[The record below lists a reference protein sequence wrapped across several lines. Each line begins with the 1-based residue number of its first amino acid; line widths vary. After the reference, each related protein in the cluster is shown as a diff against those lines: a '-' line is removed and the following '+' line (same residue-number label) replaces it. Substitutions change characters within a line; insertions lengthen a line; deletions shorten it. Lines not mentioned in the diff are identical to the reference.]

1 MNEKSYLSNYLKIY
15 FWQGLAFVMRIF
27 SLFVVTPFLTQ
38 NPTLFGIYSVCV
50 SVTIFL
56 IYADLG
62 FLRATQKYA
71 AESYAKKNRD
81 EEMRFIG
88 FGGFILLI
96 FTLICTLVFYFLA
109 IYPELILKSLDTHEK
124 NKIASQLFLILAIFT
139 PLTIFQRMSSMIFD
153 IRLDGYINQRI
164 SLFSSLISILST
176 FYFFR
181 SGNYNI
187 IGYFLFSQILNF
199 IAVIS
204 AFYLAK
210 SMYNYNLKLLF
221 KNVRLNIEIY
231 EKTKKLA
238 YSGLYIIVMWILFY
252 ELDQIVI
259 SKLMGPTKVALYVIA
274 FSFSSIFR
282 SIFGILFSPFTVRA
296 NHFIENKD
304 RFKNFCKNIIIF
316 CAPLVVLPTISF
328 VIIAKPFVLTWV
340 GESYNESILLA
351 RIFPLTF
358 TMSFISYT
366 LTIVLLAN
374 EKTKE
379 MYVVSTLQPLIYWI
393 GIMLTYSKIG
403 ILSFGIFKLVATLFS
418 EIYCL
423 HLLIKYLSI
432 SLKEFLKLIYPILFS
447 VILLIFTL
455 TYLSNNILPLQKS
468 KSNLFIV
475 FLATGFCILLGFVV
489 QYFSSNLF
497 RTTINNIFCK
507 ISQNRIWFFK
517 KSLSCN

>member
-1 MNEKSYLSNYLKIY
+1 MNEKSYTSNYLKIY
-15 FWQGLAFVMRIF
+15 FWQGLAFIMRFF
-27 SLFVVTPFLTQ
+27 SLFIVTPFLTK
-38 NPTLFGIYSVCV
+38 NPTVFGIYSVCV

-71 AESYAKKNRD
+71 AESYAKKNRN
-81 EEMRFIG
+81 EEMRYIG

-96 FTLICTLVFYFLA
+96 FTLICTLIFYFFA
-109 IYPELILKSLDTHEK
+109 IHPELLIKSLDTQEK
-124 NKIASQLFLILAIFT
+124 NKIASQLLLILAIFT
-139 PLTIFQRMSSMIFD
+139 PLTILQRMSSMIFD
-153 IRLDGYINQRI
+153 IRLDGYINQRL
-164 SLFSSLISILST
+164 SLLSSLVSILST

-181 SGNYNI
+181 NGNYDI

-199 IAVIS
+199 IVIIIT
-204 AFYLAK
+204 FYLAK
-210 SMYNYNLKLLF
+210 SMYNYKLKLLF
-221 KNVRLNIEIY
+221 KNVRLNFEIY
-231 EKTKKLA
+231 KKTKKLA
-238 YSGLYIIVMWILFY
+238 YSGLYIIIMWILFY
-252 ELDQIVI
+252 ELDQVVI
-259 SKLMGPTKVALYVIA
+259 SKLMGPTKVAFYAIA

-296 NHFIENKD
+296 NHLIENQD
-304 RFKNFCKNIIIF
+304 RFKKFCKDVIIL
-316 CAPLVVLPTISF
+316 CAPLVVIPTISF

-340 GESYNESILLA
+340 GESYTESILLA
-351 RIFPLTF
+351 RLFPLTF

-379 MYVVSTLQPLIYWI
+379 MYVVSTLQPLIYWT

-403 ILSFGIFKLVATLFS
+403 ILSFGIFKLIATVFS

-423 HLLIKYLSI
+423 HLLIKFLSI
-432 SLKEFLKLIYPILFS
+432 TLKEFFKMIYPIFFS
-447 VILLIFTL
+447 IILLIFTL

-468 KSNLFIV
+468 KTNLFIV
-475 FLATGFCILLGFVV
+475 LLANGFCILLSFVI
-489 QYFSSNLF
+489 QYFSSTLF

-507 ISQNRIWFFK
+507 ISQNRILFFK
-517 KSLSCN
+517 KIVTSN